1 MRHSDEEPKS
11 RETIV
16 GQPVA
21 PAHLPPRIVPLGKAN
36 DLIRG
41 AYSEGYQDNYSDW
54 YSTGE

>member
-16 GQPVA
+16 SE
-21 PAHLPPRIVPLGKAN
+21 PAASAYLRPRIVPLGKAN

-41 AYSEGYQDNYSDW
+41 TYSDGYPDSSHDW

>member
-1 MRHSDEEPKS
+1 MRHSDDEPKS

-16 GQPVA
+16 SEPAA
-21 PAHLPPRIVPLGKAN
+21 PAYLPPRIVPLGRAN

-41 AYSEGYQDNYSDW
+41 AYSDGYEDSTHDW

>member
-1 MRHSDEEPKS
+1 MHHLDKEPKS

-16 GQPVA
+16 SEPAA
-21 PAHLPPRIVPLGKAN
+21 PGYLPPRIVPLGKAN

-41 AYSEGYQDNYSDW
+41 AYSDGYEDSTHDW

>member
-1 MRHSDEEPKS
+1 MHHLDKESKS

-16 GQPVA
+16 SEPAA
-21 PAHLPPRIVPLGKAN
+21 PAYLPPRIVPLGKAN

-41 AYSEGYQDNYSDW
+41 AYSDGYEDSTHDW